1 MRSAAAGRLL
11 VVSLAFLVIRV
22 ALLLARDPFFDELF
36 TVWMARHPFGQIL
49 PNLVLDSGPPLY
61 YFVARF
67 DSVTALRVLSLVFA
81 TIQFGLVYRRSWV
94 AGALLAVFPPAALFA
109 VDARAYALCA
119 LLVTIGVLKLE
130 QPFVAA
136 PAFVLAAYTHYYG
149 VLFFPLLLVPFW
161 ILDFGFWIP
170 PAPISA
176 VNPKSKIQNLKSFA
190 LALLLF
196 APGFARAM
204 QQPRES
210 MAWASREIPVNLSFA
225 GLYPEALFRPSPVWL
240 VVIALL
246 LLLLF
251 RLNRFAAA
259 VFVPLAGAIVL
270 GVYFPMRFES
280 VIAAPLVLW
289 LAGQEG
295 RRWAQAALIAMG
307 AFTLYRGA
315 ADHLRRP
322 LDPYREA
329 ALQLRKHVRP
339 EDQVVA
345 SGYLYLET
353 AIALD
358 SVGAAIPGGAAPPR
372 MAVPTLAAYP
382 AEQATHPGWRAAPRR
397 EPLPKREFVW
407 IGERQAPELGFIREV
422 RTVTPLFANER
433 AMIARVAAAP

>member
-1 MRSAAAGRLL
+1 MKPAAAGRLL

-22 ALLLARDPFFDELF
+22 ALLRARDPFFDELF

-81 TIQFGLVYRRSWV
+81 TVQFGLIYRRSWV
-94 AGALLAVFPPAALFA
+94 AAALLAVFPPAALFA

-119 LLVTIGVLKLE
+119 LLVTIGVLKLDR
-130 QPFVAA
+130 PFVAA

-149 VLFFPLLLVPFW
+149 VLFFPLLLIPFW

-170 PAPISA
+170 PAQASA
-176 VNPKSKIQNLKSFA
+176 PANPKSKLQNPKSFL
-190 LALLLF
+190 LALILF
-196 APGFARAM
+196 APGFVRAM

-210 MAWASREIPVNLSFA
+210 MAWASREVPVNLSFA
-225 GLYPEALFRPSPVWL
+225 GLYPEALFQPSPVWL

-251 RLNRFAAA
+251 RLNRFVAA
-259 VFVPLAGAIVL
+259 VFVPLAGAVVL

-280 VIAAPLVLW
+280 VIAGPLVLW
-289 LAGQEG
+289 LAGQDG
-295 RRWAQAALIAMG
+295 RKWAQVALIGIG

-315 ADHLRRP
+315 AEHLRRP

-329 ALQLRKHVRP
+329 ALELRKHTRP
-339 EDQVVA
+339 GDQVVA
-345 SGYLYLET
+345 TGYLYLET
-353 AIALD
+353 VIALEG
-358 SVGAAIPGGAAPPR
+358 V
-372 MAVPTLAAYP
+372 VPTVRAYP
-382 AEQATHPGWRAAPRR
+382 AEQARHPGWRAAPRR
-397 EPLPKREFVW
+397 EPLPGRELIW

-422 RTVTPLFANER
+422 RTVTPVFVNER
-433 AMIARVAAAP
+433 AVIARVAAAP

>member
-1 MRSAAAGRLL
+1 MRPAAAGRLL
-11 VVSLAFLVIRV
+11 VVTAAFFVIRV
-22 ALLLARDPFFDELF
+22 ALLRARDPVFDELF

-81 TIQFGLVYRRSWV
+81 TVQFGLIYRRSWV
-94 AGALLAVFPPAALFA
+94 AAALLAVFPPAALFA

-119 LLVTIGVLKLE
+119 LLATIGVLKLDH
-130 QPFVAA
+130 PFVAA

-149 VLFFPLLLVPFW
+149 VLFFPLLL
-161 ILDFGFWIP
+161 L
-170 PAPISA
+170 
-176 VNPKSKIQNLKSFA
+176 NPKSKIQNLKSFA
-190 LALLLF
+190 LALILF
-196 APGFARAM
+196 APGFVRAM
-204 QQPRES
+204 QQPRDS
-210 MAWASREIPVNLSFA
+210 MAWASREMPVNLSFA

-259 VFVPLAGAIVL
+259 VFVPLAGAVVL

-280 VIAAPLVLW
+280 VIAGPLVLW
-289 LAGQEG
+289 LGGQEG
-295 RRWAQAALIAMG
+295 RRWAQAVLIAIG

-329 ALQLRKHVRP
+329 ALELRKHVRAG
-339 EDQVVA
+339 DQVIA
-345 SGYLYLET
+345 TGYLYLET
-353 AIALD
+353 AIAMD
-358 SVGAAIPGGAAPPR
+358 GVGAL
-372 MAVPTLAAYP
+372 PTLRAYP
-382 AEQATHPGWRAAPRR
+382 AEQASHPGWRAAPRR
-397 EPLPKREFVW
+397 EVLPRRDFLW

-422 RTVTPLFANER
+422 RTVTPLFVNER
-433 AMIARVAAAP
+433 AVIARVAAAP